1 MEITFE
7 EIKRKPFDEII
18 TSYKFIENISSGSF
32 GTVIRAIQLK
42 TGKEVAM
49 KIINKS
55 SKKIDT
61 LKIKEEVNILKELK
75 HPNILKYYDYIE
87 TNLKL
92 YIIMEDLKGGTL
104 RKWIN
109 ENIKE
114 EINEEKISLIIK
126 NILSAVSYLHSKNI
140 CHRDLKLD
148 NIMFKN
154 ILDLNTIKLID
165 FGLSVKN
172 FDNYGEKDYC
182 GTFIYMAPEQLENK
196 IYSKIIDEWSIGII
210 LFELLNK
217 GNHPFYKSGYIKN
230 KNEYLKKIKKKEI
243 KFYNKI
249 SKMAEDLIKKL
260 LEPDPLIRINA
271 KIALNHP
278 WITRNFYDPI
288 PLNLYQKII
297 YSNICLKISDLILI
311 MIFLNHFSKN
321 NIFNNCKKIFYLNE
335 SYIKKVNIINNIK
348 KEKFKRE
355 RMKLFY
361 VENENI
367 KSINYNY
374 KIETTRNYK
383 NENYLSSTN
392 IDNNNNKNS
401 KHYIDYNSKS
411 TIDNMSINREHIL
424 PSLIKKTFYK
434 NINVN
439 NKKNDVKSLSSR
451 KTDISKDKEDS
462 LRKKDISKEISDTTE
477 ISLTKRQN
485 IFIKKLKFLSNK
497 NLEKNNNEESL
508 PLIIPKN
515 YNLNNSESF
524 NNSLYINKEKN
535 SNSISPYKGI
545 IKKNSY
551 KKITTYKKNNS
562 SSMQNI
568 HLYIKNPIKLFDS
581 EKKENSS
588 LNISKFIGKNNL
600 NLFPI
605 KFQNL
610 LNKQKIKENPKLYF
624 IKKENIKID
633 KNYIVHNYEIK

>member
-1 MEITFE
+1 
-7 EIKRKPFDEII
+7 
-18 TSYKFIENISSGSF
+18 
-32 GTVIRAIQLK
+32 
-42 TGKEVAM
+42 
-49 KIINKS
+49 
-55 SKKIDT
+55 
-61 LKIKEEVNILKELK
+61 
-75 HPNILKYYDYIE
+75 
-87 TNLKL
+87 
-92 YIIMEDLKGGTL
+92 
-104 RKWIN
+104 
-109 ENIKE
+109 
-114 EINEEKISLIIK
+114 
-126 NILSAVSYLHSKNI
+126 
-140 CHRDLKLD
+140 
-148 NIMFKN
+148 
-154 ILDLNTIKLID
+154 
-165 FGLSVKN
+165 
-172 FDNYGEKDYC
+172 
-182 GTFIYMAPEQLENK
+182 
-196 IYSKIIDEWSIGII
+196 
-210 LFELLNK
+210 
-217 GNHPFYKSGYIKN
+217 
-230 KNEYLKKIKKKEI
+230 
-243 KFYNKI
+243 
-249 SKMAEDLIKKL
+249 
-260 LEPDPLIRINA
+260 
-271 KIALNHP
+271 
-278 WITRNFYDPI
+278 
-288 PLNLYQKII
+288 
-297 YSNICLKISDLILI
+297 
-311 MIFLNHFSKN
+311 
-321 NIFNNCKKIFYLNE
+321 
-335 SYIKKVNIINNIK
+335 
-348 KEKFKRE
+348 
-355 RMKLFY
+355 MKLFY

-367 KSINYNY
+367 KLTNCNY

-439 NKKNDVKSLSSR
+439 NKKNDIKSLSSR

-588 LNISKFIGKNNL
+588 LNISKFNNI

-610 LNKQKIKENPKLYF
+610 IRKQKIKENPKLYF

-633 KNYIVHNYEIK
+633 KNYILHNYEIK